1 MPVFPNS
8 GYSASPASGV
18 LVRNQ
23 GGPAPIVEGDTG
35 PTDELVHPFKVTVR
49 KDGGNFKVKVRAGTV
64 NNLVP
69 TISSTALDA
78 ATPPELTLTGDATH
92 RIYLKASSASPPVFF
107 PNTIVVESQT
117 SDQTDGNTNGYLKI
131 ASVVVSGGN
140 VTAVNQ
146 FVYASQVLVRA
157 KPGTDT
163 ALWSWSSR

>member
-1 MPVFPNS
+1 MGMLGKGV
-8 GYSASPASGV
+8 GV
-18 LVRNQ
+18 LAKGIGSGTPSFVLQ
-23 GGPAPIVEGDTG
+23 DPGD
-35 PTDELVHPFKVTVR
+35 PEPFIHPFRVTAFKTNDEIKV
-49 KDGGNFKVKVRAGTV
+49 FIRAGTV

-69 TISSTALDA
+69 KIGADFLDAETPPNLTIS
-78 ATPPELTLTGDATH
+78 GDHTH
-92 RIYLKASSASPPVFF
+92 RIYLKASSATPPVFF
-107 PNTIVVESQT
+107 PNTIVVESATTDQ
-117 SDQTDGNTNGYLKI
+117 SDTNSNGYLKI